1 MLMDFPRH
9 ILLLPL
15 QLRVHLLLLLVE
27 VVPSC
32 LLDDHHYVDL
42 VVVVDGD
49 DGTVVDVVV
58 GDMDRSCNVVSMG

>member
-42 VVVVDGD
+42 AVVVDGD
-49 DGTVVDVVV
+49 GTAVVV
-58 GDMDRSCNVVSMG
+58 GDMDRSCNEVWMG